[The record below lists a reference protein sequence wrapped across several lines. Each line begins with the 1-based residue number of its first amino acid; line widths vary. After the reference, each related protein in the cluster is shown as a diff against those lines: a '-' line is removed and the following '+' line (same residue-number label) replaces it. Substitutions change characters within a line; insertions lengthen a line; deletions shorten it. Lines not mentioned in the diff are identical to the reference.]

1 MSSFGKKIGPAADW
15 RRRTKRR
22 EVIADGAAVTLTNI
36 KPCLV
41 EDLSPNGAR
50 LAGRNLPG
58 IGSEILLRTE
68 DLSALARVKWARGEE
83 RGVAFEEGGPS
94 SGQCLAVQIK
104 TRA

>member
-1 MSSFGKKIGPAADW
+1 MSGFGKKIGPAAD
-15 RRRTKRR
+15 RRRRARRR
-22 EVIADGAAVTLTNI
+22 EVIAEGAALTLTNT

-50 LAGRNLPG
+50 LAGRDLPS
-58 IGSEILLRTE
+58 IGSELLLRTE
-68 DLSALARVKWARGEE
+68 DITALARVTWARGEE

-94 SGQCLAVQIK
+94 SGQCLAVQLR